1 MVLEHQCIRD
11 NSSTQQGNAITDR
24 STLKIVLLTQLQI
37 LAFGRIRHSTI
48 RAVRDVFARVREEVL
63 LEQAP
68 APRSGAL

>member
-68 APRSGAL
+68 APRSGA